1 MFFTKSQ
8 QKNADDNKFSPE
20 KSFQYIKGEKFGTSV
35 RVAHI
40 KDNYVYFTDDTRI
53 SVSVFDEYLVEEEF
67 VENDFTFEKL
77 KTPGMSDMLSQN
89 LENPS
94 VKNLSTNITISDKS
108 SQEKKSI
115 NENISPVGL
124 ILNKQ
129 NPEETKFQIN
139 IKVKVPDKNLMG
151 VLLTSFGEEET
162 INELYNYV
170 FSQIDFTELKEELQL
185 AIQKHY
191 KITKKDD
198 KN

>member
-35 RVAHI
+35 RVAHV

-67 VENDFTFEKL
+67 VENDFTFENL
-77 KTPGMSDMLSQN
+77 KAPGMSDILSQN

-108 SQEKKSI
+108 SQEKKSM

-170 FSQIDFTELKEELQL
+170 FSQIDFTELKEELQI

-198 KN
+198 KS